1 MSISSIQSNIKR
13 LQDEIATLRSKVAT
27 SRKRQA
33 EAMLK
38 SSKAQEAASKSKSAS
53 TIKSKISE
61 AQRADTDAAKYM
73 KEVADNEKRIAE
85 KEKRLNTERQNLLK
99 AQADEDKKKQRTQQK
114 VYDGYERQIKSLK
127 QQIEDMDVD
136 TTPVPQYT
144 HPFVENND
152 VQYDVFISHASEDKE
167 SFVNELYKELTA
179 LGLKVWYDQAVLKWG
194 DPLRSK
200 IDEGLR
206 NSRFGIV
213 VISRDYIQKGWTQ
226 YELEGLFNKEMTVGK
241 TILPIWH
248 NISKSEVLRFS
259 PTLGGKLALMTSV
272 LTTQEIA
279 EKFKELIDGT
289 SNG

>member
-13 LQDEIATLRSKVAT
+13 LQDDITSLRAKIAT

-38 SSKAQEAASKSKSAS
+38 SAKAQEAASKSKSAS

-61 AQRADTDAAKYM
+61 AQRADADAAKYM

-85 KEKRLNTERQNLLK
+85 KEKRLNTERQNLQK
-99 AQADEDKKKQRTQQK
+99 AQAEEDKKSQKAQQK

-127 QQIEDMDVD
+127 RQIEDLEVA
-136 TTPVPQYT
+136 PSSPQYT

-152 VQYDVFISHASEDKE
+152 VAYDVFISHASEDKE
-167 SFVNELYKELTA
+167 SFVNELYEELTS
-179 LGLKVWYDQAVLKWG
+179 LGLSVWYDQAVLKWG
-194 DPLRSK
+194 DPLRAK

-213 VISRDYIQKGWTQ
+213 IISRDYIQKGWTQ

-272 LTTQEIA
+272 LTTREIA
-279 EKFKELIDGT
+279 EKFKELI
-289 SNG
+289 NQ